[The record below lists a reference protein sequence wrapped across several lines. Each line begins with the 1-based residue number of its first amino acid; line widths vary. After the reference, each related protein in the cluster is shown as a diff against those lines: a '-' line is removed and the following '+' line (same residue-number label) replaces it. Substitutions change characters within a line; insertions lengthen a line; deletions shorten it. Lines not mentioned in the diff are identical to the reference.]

1 MKIVLDNLIL
11 SAAIFVS
18 VLFHTIVL
26 MVHFVMPKAEPVP
39 AEDPGLEIIL
49 VNAKHAKR
57 PMLSLIHI

>member
-39 AEDPGLEIIL
+39 AEDPGRRLPAGTGQARHS
-49 VNAKHAKR
+49 V
-57 PMLSLIHI
+57 PTGV